1 MIFVATGS
9 LRPFLRLLEEVD
21 NLIEQCHITEKVVVQ
36 AGYTQYTA
44 RNFISFE
51 FVSDKEFK
59 KYIEE
64 ASIIITHAGSGALF
78 NAIKS
83 GKKAI
88 AFARLKKYNEAIDDH
103 QLELAT
109 KLSTDGYIID
119 GTYSLCNAWKRLGNF
134 TPRKFD
140 FTSTII
146 SHLKEYINSISR

>member
-21 NLIEQCHITEKVVVQ
+21 YLIDQYHITEKVIVQ

-44 RNFISFE
+44 RNFTSFE
-51 FVSDKEFK
+51 FVSDKDFK

-83 GKKAI
+83 EKKTI

-109 KLSTDGYIID
+109 KLTTERYILD
-119 GTYSLCNAWKRLGNF
+119 GTYSLCNAWEKLENF

-146 SHLKEYINSISR
+146 SHLKEYLDSFSH

>member
-21 NLIEQCHITEKVVVQ
+21 HLIEQYHITEKVIVQ
-36 AGYTQYTA
+36 AGYTKYTA
-44 RNFISFE
+44 KNFTSFE
-51 FVSDKEFK
+51 FVSDKDFK

-83 GKKAI
+83 GKKTI
-88 AFARLKKYNEAIDDH
+88 AFARLKKHNEAIDDH

-109 KLSTDGYIID
+109 KLTAEGYIID
-119 GTYSLCNAWKRLGNF
+119 GTNSLCNAWKKLENF

-140 FTSTII
+140 FNSTII
-146 SHLKEYINSISR
+146 SHLKEYLDSFSH